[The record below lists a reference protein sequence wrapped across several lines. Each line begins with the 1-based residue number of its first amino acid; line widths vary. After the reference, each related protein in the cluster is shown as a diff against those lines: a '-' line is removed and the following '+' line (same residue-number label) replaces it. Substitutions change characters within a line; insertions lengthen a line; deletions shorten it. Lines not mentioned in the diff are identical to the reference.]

1 MADSVPLC
9 VFRCRYG
16 FTAFGSVFG
25 IIVRFEN
32 KDALQ
37 ICLRGGIRADNS
49 FLHTEFCHF

>member
-32 KDALQ
+32 KDAYNQTLYRFV
-37 ICLRGGIRADNS
+37 CVV
-49 FLHTEFCHF
+49 E